1 MTKTEKPAEQH
12 QEDQVI
18 RIEAVFMGTVHSRT
32 YRLRPLKR

>member
-18 RIEAVFMGTVHSRT
+18 RLPGLDRRGMRARCS
-32 YRLRPLKR
+32 LL